1 MESNDLTQWSSF
13 WRQGFITTFGAGKVG
28 NYDGIVRKFWVDHF
42 VDLPALSRILD
53 IATGNGAI
61 ATLAAEISEGHE
73 KNFFVA
79 ATDLAEIHS
88 ELKANPLALRL
99 RANIQFHS
107 HTPCQ
112 RQPFEDNSFDLV
124 TSQFGFEYSNVEE
137 TIREIRRVLTPGWIF
152 IAICHH
158 ADSSLIEKSR
168 EELEVYHSAFDE
180 FDLFGH
186 FKKYLDAVGDLSVS
200 PEKLARAMKM
210 ARPLSES
217 INERMDVFR
226 QRHDGEECSREIVGA
241 ISNLA
246 QSARNTE
253 KSKLMKSIDAAE
265 QEFQFARARLND
277 MVRAALDDEQMS
289 TLAVATRAVGFEAV
303 QSLEFYGE
311 DDGLAGWQIHIR

>member
-1 MESNDLTQWSSF
+1 MESNELAQWSSF
-13 WRQGFITTFGAGKVG
+13 WRQGFITTFGAGKAG
-28 NYDGIVRKFWVDHF
+28 NYDGIVRKFWVDQF

-99 RANIQFHS
+99 RANIHFHS
-107 HTPCQ
+107 NTPCE
-112 RQPFEDNSFDLV
+112 RQPFEDDSFDLV

-137 TIREIRRVLTPGWIF
+137 TIREIRRVLAPGGTF

-158 ADSSLIEKSR
+158 A
-168 EELEVYHSAFDE
+168 EVYHSAFDE

-186 FKKYLDAVGDLSVS
+186 FKKYLDAVGDLSAP

-210 ARPLSES
+210 ARPLSKS
-217 INERMDVFR
+217 INERMDAFR
-226 QRHDGEECSREIVGA
+226 QRHDGEECAREIVGA

-253 KSKLMKSIDAAE
+253 RSKLIKSIAAAK
-265 QEFQFARARLND
+265 QEFRFARARLRD
-277 MVRAALDDEQMS
+277 MVRAALDDEQIN
-289 TLAVATRAVGFEAV
+289 TLAVAARAVGFEAV
-303 QSLEFYGE
+303 QSRELYGE
-311 DDGLAGWQIHIR
+311 DDGLAGWQIHIC